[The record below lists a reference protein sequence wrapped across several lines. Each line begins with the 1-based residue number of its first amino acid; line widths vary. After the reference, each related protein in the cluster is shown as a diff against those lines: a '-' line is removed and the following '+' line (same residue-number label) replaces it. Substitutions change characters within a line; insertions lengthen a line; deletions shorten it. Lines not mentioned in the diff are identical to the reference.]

1 MEHFIVYKDALQI
14 MKNKL
19 GNKFQKNMFDKLI
32 KKALIAS
39 FNYNDNIYFH
49 VDDMVIFERL
59 MLLNTDMSTNRT
71 AFTGYDGDL
80 FSETINLVKGT
91 FMICSVNDT
100 DKKVPAFVKNIIY
113 FYGENFEESEE
124 CQYDLLGIHIFT
136 NNKYVSSYIS
146 GVISRKN
153 LLDMM
158 KSSNF
163 ANSSAYMG
171 SKKGLVGFIV
181 ESIWP
186 HLNDNMSVLD
196 IMCGS
201 GAVSNAFAQIR
212 KIYASDAQYFC
223 RLLAKIQGKGFNIN
237 VAEKLQRSLFKNY
250 SKNMRLLKSE
260 CNDALKK
267 EEDIFHMD
275 LKNRAK
281 VASFYLDFIQ
291 SFELFSSDKKG
302 CESLEHRIK
311 ERKQNHKKEPYCL
324 FTYYF
329 SNIYFGLEQCNQIDS
344 IRYAIDML
352 EDFTEREWLLGIL
365 VTSVSSIASNYA
377 GHFAQP
383 KKINEA
389 SIYDIIEKRKRSVW
403 LEFSKR
409 MQAVAIESERSAYEI
424 IDLKGPWENA
434 LQEVKNREKDILI
447 YLDAP
452 YKREEYSRYY
462 HVLETLV
469 QYDYPASEGKGR
481 LRSIKK
487 ERFKSNFSS
496 RNSMKVEEYFIYVIT
511 NILKEAR
518 GCAWSYSNNGLAN
531 IMHIINGVQKVIS
544 CKMYMYCK
552 THQHA
557 SQGKMQKRKKI
568 NVIEYCILFVRD

>member
-1 MEHFIVYKDALQI
+1 MA
-14 MKNKL
+14 
-19 GNKFQKNMFDKLI
+19 
-32 KKALIAS
+32 
-39 FNYNDNIYFH
+39 
-49 VDDMVIFERL
+49 
-59 MLLNTDMSTNRT
+59 
-71 AFTGYDGDL
+71 
-80 FSETINLVKGT
+80 KGT
-91 FMICSVNDT
+91 FMTYSVNDME
-100 DKKVPAFVKNIIY
+100 KKVPAFVKNIIY
-113 FYGENFEESEE
+113 FYGENFEECEE
-124 CQYDLLGIHIFT
+124 CQYDLLGVHIFT
-136 NNKYVSSYIS
+136 NNKYVSLYIS
-146 GVISRKN
+146 DCASRKN

-186 HLNDNMSVLD
+186 HLNNKMPVLD

-201 GAVSNAFAQIR
+201 GAVSNAFAQMR
-212 KIYASDAQYFC
+212 KVYASDAQYFC
-223 RLLAKIQGKGFNIN
+223 RLLAKIQGKGFNTS
-237 VAEKLQRSLFKNY
+237 VAEKLQRSLFKYY
-250 SKNMRLLKSE
+250 SKNMHLLKNE

-275 LKNRAK
+275 LKNREE
-281 VASFYLDFIQ
+281 VVSFYLDFVQ
-291 SFELFSSDKKG
+291 SFELFLSAEKN
-302 CESLEHRIK
+302 CEFLEHRIK

-365 VTSVSSIASNYA
+365 ITSVSSVASNYA

-409 MQAVAIESERSAYEI
+409 IQAVAIESERTAYEI

-434 LQEVKNREKDILI
+434 LEEVKNRENDLLV

-462 HVLETLV
+462 HVLETLA

-496 RNSMKVEEYFIYVIT
+496 RNCMKVEEYFIYVIT
-511 NILKEAR
+511 SILKEVR
-518 GCAWSYSNNGLAN
+518 RCAWSYSNNGLAN
-531 IMHIINGVQKVIS
+531 IMHIINGVQKEIS
-544 CKMYMYCK
+544 CKIYLYCRA
-552 THQHA
+552 HRHA

-568 NVIEYCILFVRD
+568 NVIEYCILFVKD